1 MSCPWGGLPSCWCRD
16 REGESDRSSKEAAT
30 CESVMLSSEVHGLEY
45 DSGAR
50 IGATELRNGTRTDS
64 SMSS

>member
-1 MSCPWGGLPSCWCRD
+1 
-16 REGESDRSSKEAAT
+16 
-30 CESVMLSSEVHGLEY
+30 MLSSEVHGLEY